1 MPDSKPNI
9 KSSTS
14 TRIADNSRD
23 ALRHVLWGNVVTS
36 DFFWRHKLKIFVALV
51 LIMIY
56 ISTKYQCLT
65 SMESIRRL
73 EQELEVVRTER
84 IRAKSDYMSRIRESS
99 MAALADSIHPGLKAR
114 TAPPVLID
122 YLDK

>member
-1 MPDSKPNI
+1 MSDSKANT
-9 KSSTS
+9 KSTARSA
-14 TRIADNSRD
+14 IADNSRD

-99 MAALADSIHPGLKAR
+99 MAALADSIHPGLRAR
-114 TAPPVLID
+114 TTPPIPIS
-122 YLDK
+122 YLDE